1 MSVST
6 TGVGQSL
13 VGYGEAG
20 GVGVGGGAYADVS
33 AQSWGE
39 AIAKA
44 IAMNNEVTQSNG
56 SSLSACNQEADR
68 LIRKTRQINDARAE
82 VGNFVNLFPVQM
94 GKENNNPKLS
104 EVQDILKNRETDEK
118 KKQEI
123 EKPYDDEKLGLTTKM
138 LKDVGMTGLTENSTK
153 SDLETLRTKLD
164 GYRDEVS
171 STQSMVASK
180 QGLIVGNI
188 NQLQTGIQGLI
199 KAAQSIAMGFA
210 RITGSV

>member
-1 MSVST
+1 MSMST

-13 VGYGEAG
+13 AGYGETG
-20 GVGVGGGAYADVS
+20 GVGVGGGAYADVP
-33 AQSWGE
+33 AQSWGK
-39 AIAKA
+39 AIAEA
-44 IAMNNEVTQSNG
+44 IAMNNDLTQSNG
-56 SSLSACNQEADR
+56 GSLSGCNRDADL

-82 VGNFVNLFPVQM
+82 VGNFINLFPVQM
-94 GKENNNPKLS
+94 GKENNNPKLK
-104 EVQDILKNRETDEK
+104 EIEEILKNRESDDK

-123 EKPYDDEKLGLTTKM
+123 EKPYDDAKLDLTTKM

-153 SDLETLRTKLD
+153 SDFETLRTKLD

>member
-1 MSVST
+1 MSMST
-6 TGVGQSL
+6 TGVGQGL
-13 VGYGEAG
+13 VGYGETG
-20 GVGVGGGAYADVS
+20 GIGAGGGAYADVS
-33 AQSWGE
+33 AQSWDK
-39 AIAKA
+39 AIAEA

-56 SSLSACNQEADR
+56 STLSACNQEADR
-68 LIRKTRQINDARAE
+68 LIRKTRQINDVRAE
-82 VGNFVNLFPVQM
+82 VGNFINLFPVQM
-94 GKENNNPKLS
+94 GKENNNPKLKDI
-104 EVQDILKNRETDEK
+104 QDILKNRESDDQ

-123 EKPYDDEKLGLTTKM
+123 EKPYDDAKLDQTATM

-153 SDLETLRTKLD
+153 SDFETVRTKLD

-180 QGLIVGNI
+180 QGLIVGAI